1 MGLLVTPVNIQIN
14 ENAFVTVHNK
24 NEAYFYSSNMLRIA
38 SDCANLV
45 NTTKNPKVF
54 FERYNLLINK
64 LENLSKLEKF
74 NCFAGKSPSNNLKE
88 VLNKSELTINDF
100 LNRYCEDTL
109 NKICDLKTVSSK
121 KKKVDNF
128 FSSLKKY
135 ETFMTDNNIQT
146 YQFLYEKMLKI
157 ILSEQIEKTHCIYCN
172 KLIDKDS
179 KFCTYCGKRQ

>member
-1 MGLLVTPVNIQIN
+1 MGILVTPVDIQID
-14 ENAFVTVHNK
+14 ENTIVTVRNK
-24 NEAYFYSSNMLRIA
+24 NEAYFYSSNMLRIV
-38 SDCANLV
+38 SDSANLV

-74 NCFAGKSPSNNLKE
+74 NCFAGKSPSSNLKE
-88 VLNKSELTINDF
+88 ILNKREITINDF

-109 NKICDLKTVSSK
+109 NKIHSLKTVSSK
-121 KKKVDNF
+121 RKKVDIF
-128 FSSLKKY
+128 FNSIKKY
-135 ETFMTDNNIQT
+135 EKFMTDNNIQT
-146 YQFLYEKMLKI
+146 YQFLYEKLLQI
-157 ILSEQIEKTHCIYCN
+157 ILFEQIEKIHCIYCN